1 MFKIYWSWQ
10 LEILALIQ
18 RRAQRFEFRSFDIR
32 ICFGFRNSDFG
43 FDFDIGRIKIIYRS
57 KKVAGYLRRVQDT
70 ASDKIV
76 WILSRRLQLS
86 AHLGKIFFRT
96 HFLQG
101 LFTRYPIS
109 KSYLN
114 LKFFLAIRLFVLFP
128 PQKED
133 SDSIFIF
140 YYQQQKNI
148 KKISHF
154 FAKRQTKDRILTTR
168 LIISQV

>member
-1 MFKIYWSWQ
+1 
-10 LEILALIQ
+10 
-18 RRAQRFEFRSFDIR
+18 
-32 ICFGFRNSDFG
+32 
-43 FDFDIGRIKIIYRS
+43 
-57 KKVAGYLRRVQDT
+57 VAGYLRRVQDT

-114 LKFFLAIRLFVLFP
+114 LKIFLAIRLFVLFS

-133 SDSIFIF
+133 TNSIFIF
-140 YYQQQKNI
+140 CYQQQKKY
-148 KKISHF
+148 KKLFHIFSPN
-154 FAKRQTKDRILTTR
+154 AKRKIGSLPQD
-168 LIISQV
+168 